1 MSEVPLRDTNPVAV
15 GDGVGDGEDVGA
27 GDEDGVGAESVRWW
41 PLDGWS
47 GDAATA
53 SGLAISRAKAEKQL
67 ARATMVATARMRGRL
82 EAWTPSPFRPPS
94 FGLIG
99 LFQRREA
106 PFPAIAAERRTI
118 GKARSGSLFVCWVSA
133 N

>member
-67 ARATMVATARMRGRL
+67 ARATMVATTRMRGRL
-82 EAWTPSPFRPPS
+82 KAWTPSPFRPPS

-99 LFQRREA
+99 LLQRQWDAFSCDRS
-106 PFPAIAAERRTI
+106 RTPEHWQ
-118 GKARSGSLFVCWVSA
+118 GPLRVAFCVLG
-133 N
+133 